1 VSSPSSSTRLWGYAS
16 AVAAV
21 ALTTAVGLIA
31 HPELALGDIGMMYL
45 PAVMLAALA
54 GRGPALLAASLA
66 VLAFDLC
73 FVPPR
78 FTIVIENPRH
88 GVTFAVMFVAGLTI
102 ATLAERLRGE
112 AASARQAD
120 LRARTEELRSS
131 LLSSVS
137 HDLRT
142 PLAVITGAASSAAD
156 PAVAAPARAELL
168 ESIVGEARRL
178 ERMLANLLQLTR
190 VETGIVPTREWV
202 PLDELIGGALTRLE
216 PLLGERAVTVAVGDV
231 EVEVDPVLFEQV
243 AGQPDRE
250 RGQARRAADR
260 DRGAPRWAAGRA
272 GGADAGA
279 GVDPALA
286 DPSGCSTSS
295 SARRAPAP
303 GVGLGLAVCRGI
315 VTAHGG
321 TIAVEAPRRRRR
333 ALRGRGCRRRPP
345 PLPEAPRG

>member
-1 VSSPSSSTRLWGYAS
+1 MIPPLPSTRPWAYAS

-31 HPELALGDIGMMYL
+31 YPELALGDIGMMYL

-78 FTIVIENPRH
+78 FTFVVENPRH

-142 PLAVITGAASSAAD
+142 PLAVITGAATSAAD

-168 ESIVGEARRL
+168 ESIVAEARRL

-231 EVEVDPVLFEQV
+231 EVEVDPVLFELALVNLIENAIKHGAPPIEIGAAV
-243 AGQPDRE
+243 AG
-250 RGQARRAADR
+250 GKVAITVR
-260 DRGAPRWAAGRA
+260 DH
-272 GGADAGA
+272 GA
-279 GVDPALA
+279 GV
-286 DPSGCSTSS
+286 
-295 SARRAPAP
+295 AP
-303 GVGLGLAVCRGI
+303 GDRGRVFDKFFRASAAPGAGLGLAVVRAI
-315 VTAHGG
+315 AVAHGG
-321 TIAVEAPRRRRR
+321 DARVTAP
-333 ALRGRGCRRRPP
+333 ADGGAAFVIELPAARPP
-345 PLPEAPRG
+345 TAGGGS

>member
-1 VSSPSSSTRLWGYAS
+1 MPPSPSRPWGYAS

-21 ALTTAVGLIA
+21 AVTTAVGLIA
-31 HPELALGDIGMMYL
+31 YPELALGDIGMMYL

-78 FTIVIENPRH
+78 FTFVVENPRH
-88 GVTFAVMFVAGLTI
+88 GVTFAVMFVAGLAI

-112 AASARQAD
+112 AAIARQAD

-142 PLAVITGAASSAAD
+142 PLAVITGAATSAAD

-202 PLDELIGGALTRLE
+202 PLDELIGAALTRLE
-216 PLLGERAVTVAVGDV
+216 PLLGERAVAVAVGDV
-231 EVEVDPVLFEQV
+231 EVHVDPVLFELALVNLIENAIKHGAPPIEIGATGADGKVTITVRDHGAGV
-243 AGQPDRE
+243 APGDRE
-250 RGQARRAADR
+250 RVFDKFFRA
-260 DRGAPRWAAGRA
+260 
-272 GGADAGA
+272 
-279 GVDPALA
+279 
-286 DPSGCSTSS
+286 
-295 SARRAPAP
+295 SAAP
-303 GVGLGLAVCRGI
+303 GAVLGLAVVRAI
-315 VTAHGG
+315 AVAHGG
-321 TIAVEAPRRRRR
+321 AARVAAPVDGG
-333 ALRGRGCRRRPP
+333 AAFVIELPAARPP
-345 PLPEAPRG
+345 APGGVA

>member
-112 AASARQAD
+112 AASARAG
-120 LRARTEELRSS
+120 RPAGPHR
-131 LLSSVS
+131 
-137 HDLRT
+137 
-142 PLAVITGAASSAAD
+142 GAAQLAPVERVPRSAH
-156 PAVAAPARAELL
+156 AAGGDHRRGELGGRSGGGGAGPGRAAR
-168 ESIVGEARRL
+168 VDRRRGPRL

-231 EVEVDPVLFEQV
+231 EVEVDPVLFELALVNLIENAIKHGAPPIEIAAAARDGDRVELTVRDHGAGV
-243 AGQPDRE
+243 APADRE
-250 RGQARRAADR
+250 RVFDKFFRASSRARRR
-260 DRGAPRWAAGRA
+260 P
-272 GGADAGA
+272 
-279 GVDPALA
+279 
-286 DPSGCSTSS
+286 
-295 SARRAPAP
+295 
-303 GVGLGLAVCRGI
+303 GLAVVRAI
-315 VTAHGG
+315 AVAHGG
-321 TIAVEAPRRRRR
+321 AARVEAP
-333 ALRGRGCRRRPP
+333 ADGGAAFVIELPAARPP
-345 PLPEAPRG
+345 GGPP